1 MNNRNVPMSLRGVA
15 TTRAHGRVW
24 IEVVLVE
31 SISRLEPSA
40 AVIDGPA
47 LRISNPT
54 GDPEIILHFKS
65 EQRAKTAFNAIQNYL
80 EVVDVDPH
88 QESIL
93 RMLEL
98 VFGQNGNRGDG
109 E

>member
-1 MNNRNVPMSLRGVA
+1 M
-15 TTRAHGRVW
+15 
-24 IEVVLVE
+24 E

-47 LRISNPT
+47 VRITDPN

-65 EQRAKTAFNAIQNYL
+65 EQRAKTAFNAIRNYL
-80 EVVDVDPH
+80 EVVDVDAH
-88 QESIL
+88 HESIL

-98 VFGQNGNRGDG
+98 VFGQNGNSGGGD
-109 E
+109 

>member
-1 MNNRNVPMSLRGVA
+1 M
-15 TTRAHGRVW
+15 
-24 IEVVLVE
+24 E

-40 AVIDGPA
+40 AVIEGPA
-47 LRISNPT
+47 VRITDPA

-80 EVVDVDPH
+80 EVVDVDAH
-88 QESIL
+88 HESIL

-98 VFGQNGNRGDG
+98 VFGQNGNSGGDV
-109 E
+109 

>member
-1 MNNRNVPMSLRGVA
+1 M
-15 TTRAHGRVW
+15 
-24 IEVVLVE
+24 E

-40 AVIDGPA
+40 AVIEGPA
-47 LRISNPT
+47 LRISNPS
-54 GDPEIILHFKS
+54 GDPEIILHFKN
-65 EQRAKTAFNAIQNYL
+65 EQRAKTAVNAIRNYL
-80 EVVDVDPH
+80 EVVDVDAH

-98 VFGQNGNRGDG
+98 VFGQNGNSGSG

>member
-1 MNNRNVPMSLRGVA
+1 M
-15 TTRAHGRVW
+15 
-24 IEVVLVE
+24 E

-40 AVIDGPA
+40 AVIEGPA
-47 LRISNPT
+47 VRITDPT

-65 EQRAKTAFNAIQNYL
+65 EQRAKTACHAIRNYL
-80 EVVDVDPH
+80 EVVDVEARHEP
-88 QESIL
+88 IL

-98 VFGQNGNRGDG
+98 VFGQNGNSHGG

>member
-1 MNNRNVPMSLRGVA
+1 M
-15 TTRAHGRVW
+15 
-24 IEVVLVE
+24 E

-47 LRISNPT
+47 LRITDPR

-65 EQRAKTAFNAIQNYL
+65 EQRAKTAVNAIRNYL
-80 EVVDVDPH
+80 EVVDVDAH

-98 VFGQNGNRGDG
+98 VFGQNGNSGNG

>member
-1 MNNRNVPMSLRGVA
+1 M
-15 TTRAHGRVW
+15 
-24 IEVVLVE
+24 E

-40 AVIDGPA
+40 AVIEGPA
-47 LRISNPT
+47 VRITDPT

-80 EVVDVDPH
+80 EVVDVDAH
-88 QESIL
+88 HESIL

-98 VFGQNGNRGDG
+98 VFGQNGNSDG
-109 E
+109 GE